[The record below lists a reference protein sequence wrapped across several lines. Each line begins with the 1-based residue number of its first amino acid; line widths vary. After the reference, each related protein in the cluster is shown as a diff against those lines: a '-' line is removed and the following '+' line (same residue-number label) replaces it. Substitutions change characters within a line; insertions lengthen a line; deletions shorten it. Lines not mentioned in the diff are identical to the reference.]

1 MANNQN
7 LISLADRTTEEKR
20 EIAIK
25 GGIASGIARREKAT
39 LKKTLEMALEIVPNI
54 EGNEDGKTFRQLT
67 TEGLMIGAIQ
77 GKAENYKL
85 MLQVLGELEE
95 DNTPTGTPQL
105 KIEIVD
111 NEKLEKV
118 MYDNK

>member
-39 LKKTLEMALEIVPNI
+39 LKKTLEKALEIVPNI
-54 EGNEDGKTFRQLT
+54 EGNEEGKTFRQLT